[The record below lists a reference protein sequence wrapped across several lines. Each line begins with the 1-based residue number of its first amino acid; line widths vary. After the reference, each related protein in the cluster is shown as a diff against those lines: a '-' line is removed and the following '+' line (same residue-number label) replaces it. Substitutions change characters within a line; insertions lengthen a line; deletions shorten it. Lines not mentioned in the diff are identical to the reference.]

1 MTGCIV
7 EVSNWTAPS
16 CTAETKP
23 ITKEIE
29 IDFMEQNEHLSRLEP
44 SLHRHGMLPVDFIYE
59 GFLIRLRPNLDEF
72 LDYASEDF
80 DVVIYTSALKRV
92 YGGMLKVLHEYILDQ
107 LGRGGDDET
116 SALWTDALFRED
128 CELKV
133 DSGSKPFHHKD
144 LTLFG
149 CHLSRTVM
157 VDNAPHV
164 VAGQEPNIILIKDFF
179 GKERMDDEVQCGLN

>member
-7 EVSNWTAPS
+7 EVSNWTAPNCNDS
-16 CTAETKP
+16 EP

-29 IDFMEQNEHLSRLEP
+29 INFMMQNDNLSRLEP
-44 SLHRHGMLPVDFIYE
+44 CLHRQGMLPVDFIYE

-80 DVVIYTSALKRV
+80 DVVIYTSALKRI
-92 YGGMLKVLHEYILDQ
+92 YGGMLKVLHEYIKDQ
-107 LGRGGDDET
+107 LGRNEDDA
-116 SALWTDALFRED
+116 SSLWTDALFRED

-164 VAGQEPNIILIKDFF
+164 IAGQEPNVILIKDFF
-179 GKERMDDEVQCGLN
+179 GKERMDDEVRCSLN